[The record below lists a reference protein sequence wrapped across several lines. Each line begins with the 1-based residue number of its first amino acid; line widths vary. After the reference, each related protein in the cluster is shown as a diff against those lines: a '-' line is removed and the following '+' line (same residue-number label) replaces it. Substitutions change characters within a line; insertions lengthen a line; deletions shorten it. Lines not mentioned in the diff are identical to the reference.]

1 MYIAAQYKGIQKIYI
16 HMWRRSMR
24 RLSRRWSS
32 SWRQTS
38 ADSKTTIHI
47 YERDMII
54 KHASK

>member
-1 MYIAAQYKGIQKIYI
+1 VELEKEADGLRSR
-16 HMWRRSMR
+16 RRSMR